1 MDQLRTLNKTNLKNM
16 AIEKGL
22 SRKGFNGRNISRMRK
37 QDFIDFIQDF
47 DRRQI
52 SPILARRASI
62 ETSMRPPGALI
73 SPTVDTTSRSRN
85 AGSVIRPEL
94 ISDYNES
101 DFEEEML
108 DFFGEIIMNGS
119 FPPIIHVLGLDGVEN
134 IRLFSRNASS
144 SEVKDVKEQE
154 RIPKEEDECVPCLS
168 LHNDKHE
175 KACKDDDCKCET
187 CQIEKENAKVKSNIQ
202 EMENR
207 ITCIICQSNERKVL
221 FSPCNHLATCIACS
235 KNTLLKNCP
244 LCRKQFDK
252 LTRVFY

>member
-1 MDQLRTLNKTNLKNM
+1 MDQLRTLNKINLKNM
-16 AIEKGL
+16 ALEKGL

-47 DRRQI
+47 DSQT
-52 SPILARRASI
+52 P
-62 ETSMRPPGALI
+62 E
-73 SPTVDTTSRSRN
+73 DDETSRSPISHR
-85 AGSVIRPEL
+85 GVETSSIRRSSVL

-108 DFFGEIIMNGS
+108 DFFGEIMMNS
-119 FPPIIHVLGLDGVEN
+119 FQPIIHVLGLNGVEN
-134 IRLFSRNASS
+134 IRLFSRNAASS
-144 SEVKDVKEQE
+144 DVKDAKEQE
-154 RIPKEEDECVPCLS
+154 RTPKEEDECVPCLT
-168 LHNDKHE
+168 LYNDKHE
-175 KACKDDDCKCET
+175 KVCKDDNCKCET
-187 CQIEKENAKVKSNIQ
+187 CQIEKENAKIKSNIQ

-235 KNTLLKNCP
+235 KNALLKNCP
-244 LCRKQFDK
+244 ICRKQFDK

>member
-1 MDQLRTLNKTNLKNM
+1 MDELRTLNKTNLKNM

-22 SRKGFNGRNISRMRK
+22 SNKGFNGRNISRMRK

-52 SPILARRASI
+52 SP
-62 ETSMRPPGALI
+62 M
-73 SPTVDTTSRSRN
+73 
-85 AGSVIRPEL
+85 
-94 ISDYNES
+94 SDYNES

-108 DFFGEIIMNGS
+108 NFFGEIIMNGS
-119 FPPIIHVLGLDGVEN
+119 IQPIIRVLGLDGVEN
-134 IRLFSRNASS
+134 IRLFSRNAPS
-144 SEVKDVKEQE
+144 SETKAVKEQE
-154 RIPKEEDECVPCLS
+154 RIPKEEDEGVPCMT
-168 LHNDKHE
+168 LHEATYE
-175 KACKDDDCKCET
+175 KACNDDDCKCET

-202 EMENR
+202 EMENK
-207 ITCIICQSNERKVL
+207 ITCIICQSNEKKVL
-221 FSPCNHLATCIACS
+221 FSPCNHLATCIECS

>member
-52 SPILARRASI
+52 SP
-62 ETSMRPPGALI
+62 
-73 SPTVDTTSRSRN
+73 TVDTTSRSRN
-85 AGSVIRPEL
+85 PTGRRPVEEDAQSAPDAGSVIRSEL

-154 RIPKEEDECVPCLS
+154 RIPKEEDERVPCLS

-175 KACKDDDCKCET
+175 KACKDDDCK

-207 ITCIICQSNERKVL
+207 ITCIICQSNEKKVL